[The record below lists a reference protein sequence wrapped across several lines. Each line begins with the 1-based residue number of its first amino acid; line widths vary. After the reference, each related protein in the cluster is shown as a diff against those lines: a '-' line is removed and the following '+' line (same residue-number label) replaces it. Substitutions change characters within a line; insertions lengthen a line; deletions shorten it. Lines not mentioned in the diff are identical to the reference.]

1 LSQRRILCIFGTRP
15 EAIKFAP
22 LIKEF
27 QKHPDQ
33 FTVITC
39 VTAQHRTMLD
49 QVMDFFNLKAEY
61 DLDAMTA
68 NQTLFDIVAKV
79 MPGLHKVIEQSN
91 PDLIIVQGD
100 TTTAFL
106 GALAGYYK
114 NVPVAHLE
122 AGLRSGNKAAPW
134 PEEMNRTMISHLG
147 DLHFAPTAN
156 AEINLKKENLHDHIY
171 ITGNT
176 VIDALH
182 LALDIIKENQ
192 LDFANEFPSIDFK
205 KKLILVTAHRRESF
219 GSPFENICDAL
230 AEIGKSHPDVQI
242 LYPVHL
248 NPNVKGP
255 VYDRL
260 SGFPNIFLVEP
271 VDYPR
276 LIWLLNQCYC
286 VVTDSGGIQEEA
298 PALGK
303 PVLVMRDVTERQEG
317 VDAGT
322 AMLVG
327 TDRAVIVRE
336 VNRLLT
342 NDAHYAAMH
351 NAVNPYGDGTTS
363 KQIVRILQRYF
374 KLTDA

>member
-1 LSQRRILCIFGTRP
+1 
-15 EAIKFAP
+15 
-22 LIKEF
+22 
-27 QKHPDQ
+27 
-33 FTVITC
+33 
-39 VTAQHRTMLD
+39 
-49 QVMDFFNLKAEY
+49 
-61 DLDAMTA
+61 MTS

-79 MPGLHKVIEQSN
+79 MPGLQMVIDRSN

-114 NVPVAHLE
+114 NIPVAHLE

-147 DLHFAPTAN
+147 DLHFAPTSN
-156 AEINLKKENLHDHIY
+156 AEINLKKENIHDHIY

-182 LALDIIKENQ
+182 LALSIIEQ
-192 LDFANEFPSIDFK
+192 DALQFEEEFPGIDFK
-205 KKLILVTAHRRESF
+205 RKLILVTAHRRESF
-219 GSPFENICDAL
+219 GQPFENICDAI
-230 AEIGKSHPDVQI
+230 ADIAKAHPEVQI

-248 NPNVKGP
+248 NPNVKRP

-260 SGFPNIFLVEP
+260 SGYPNIFLVEP
-271 VDYPR
+271 VEYPT
-276 LIWLLNQCYC
+276 LVWLLNQCYC

-303 PVLVMRDVTERQEG
+303 PVLVMREVTERQEG

-327 TDRAVIVRE
+327 TDRNVIVRE

-342 NDAHYAAMH
+342 DDAHYAAMH
-351 NAVNPYGDGTTS
+351 NAVNPYGDGTAS
-363 KQIVRILQRYF
+363 KQIVRILRRYF
-374 KLTDA
+374 KRTDA